1 MAQKLSDLNQVG
13 LKLKTTPPIIVKNV
27 TKMRIITELLIED
40 GQFLGMINN
49 ILGIAVFQKEQIQPI
64 VASNFTYG

>member
-1 MAQKLSDLNQVG
+1 MMAQKLSDLNQVG

-49 ILGIAVFQKEQIQPI
+49 ILGIVKFW
-64 VASNFTYG
+64 